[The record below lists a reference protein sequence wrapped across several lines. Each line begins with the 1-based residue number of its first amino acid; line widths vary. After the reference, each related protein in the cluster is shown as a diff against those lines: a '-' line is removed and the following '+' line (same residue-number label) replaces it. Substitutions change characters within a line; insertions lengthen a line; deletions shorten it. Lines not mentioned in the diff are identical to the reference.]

1 MYGQSREPDLCR
13 NFLAKKFKTLHG
25 WGVDDCFLEQL
36 LSLCLFLL

>member
-13 NFLAKKFKTLHG
+13 NFLAKKFKTHHG
-25 WGVDDCFLEQL
+25 WGVDDYFLEQL